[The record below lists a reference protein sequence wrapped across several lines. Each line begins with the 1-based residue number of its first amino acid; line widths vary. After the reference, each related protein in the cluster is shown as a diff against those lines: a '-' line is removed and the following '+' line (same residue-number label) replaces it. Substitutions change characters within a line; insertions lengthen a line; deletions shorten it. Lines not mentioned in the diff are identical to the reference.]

1 LFSGYRS
8 RILLQVHDELVLE
21 APRDEV
27 LEAAELTRKV
37 MHEAYSLK
45 LPLKVDVETG
55 ANWLDMV
62 KV

>member
-1 LFSGYRS
+1 M
-8 RILLQVHDELVLE
+8 LE